1 MGKYGT
7 NVEGFG
13 GFEGGV
19 NNEQGAPLVST
30 SSDGETALLF
40 GAAALREIQ
49 AGMANGDFAIGPDDP
64 SVDLSDEN
72 PLPYYTTTTVGA
84 GVTAALVED
93 ASAGSGS
100 TLRFRVAGGTT
111 SGNSVA
117 ISRFVPIPSTRNRAF
132 LFVPEVFCINATTTA
147 NARVTI
153 AYQYYELDQTTTT
166 GTGDSTFSTFT
177 TIGAAKTIKNTGN
190 ALRFNAPSDAAFIK
204 VTVTC
209 ETTGTV
215 AADSDVFVCEL
226 RLIQGQ
232 QDLWIAEG
240 TYPST
245 IAGAVIRQANGNLTI
260 DPVVNGTGSIDL
272 QGDTDVTGTLST
284 TGDTSVGGTL
294 TATGDTFLLANLDV
308 IGDLGVT
315 GDTAIDGTLDA
326 GATNITGG
334 LAVTGNIDATGSIAS
349 EDLIQALGVFR
360 SIQASTADNAFTAR
374 TNADGNPRFAVDCG
388 GVIEWGAGGT
398 RDTNLYRSGASQL
411 TTNGELNIGG
421 GNATITASGAILG
434 TNISLSGT
442 NGLRHD
448 EPATT
453 TQTSSAAIWVT
464 VSGTNRQLRRNSS
477 SARYKTNIVDADE
490 AVLEAAR
497 KVKPRHYESTIED
510 ENGATRLGF
519 IAEEIHEAGLTHAVG
534 YDAEGKPETIDP
546 VALIAAL
553 WHRVSDLEDRLKAL
567 EEA

>member
-7 NVEGFG
+7 NLEGFG

-64 SVDLSDEN
+64 SADLSEDN

-132 LFVPEVFCINATTTA
+132 LFVPEVFCISATATA
-147 NARVTI
+147 NARVTV
-153 AYQYYELDQTTTT
+153 AYQYFELDQTTST
-166 GTGDSTFSTFT
+166 GTGDSTFETFT
-177 TIGAAKTIKNTGN
+177 TIGGASTIRFTANQ
-190 ALRFNAPSDAAFIK
+190 LRFNAPSDAAFIK

-209 ETTGTV
+209 STTGTV
-215 AADSDVFVCEL
+215 AAQSDVFVCEL
-226 RLIQGQ
+226 RLISGQ
-232 QDLWIAEG
+232 ADLYIAER
-240 TYPST
+240 TSPST
-245 IAGAVIRQANGNLTI
+245 KEGARIVQESGELRITPAFG
-260 DPVVNGTGSIDL
+260 GTGTIKLNAVTDIE
-272 QGDTDVTGTLST
+272 GDTD
-284 TGDTSVGGTL
+284 
-294 TATGDTFLLANLDV
+294 
-308 IGDLGVT
+308 
-315 GDTAIDGTLDA
+315 
-326 GATNITGG
+326 ITGG
-334 LAVTGNIDATGSIAS
+334 LEVTGNIDAGGSIAS
-349 EDLIQALGVFR
+349 VTLIQAGGVFR
-360 SIQASTADNAFTAR
+360 TIRDSASDLAFTAR
-374 TNADGNPRFAVDCG
+374 VSSEGSPRFAVDCA
-388 GVIEWGAGGT
+388 GVIEWGAGST
-398 RDTNLYRSGASQL
+398 RDTNLYRGAANRLETDDSL
-411 TTNGELNIGG
+411 FVGLNLEVLGANIFVTAPPTT
-421 GNATITASGAILG
+421 
-434 TNISLSGT
+434 
-442 NGLRHD
+442 
-448 EPATT
+448 
-453 TQTSSAAIWVT
+453 TSSANACQFVLQ
-464 VSGTNRQLRRNSS
+464 SGTRYRIQRNTS

-490 AVLEAAR
+490 VVLDAAR
-497 KVKPRHYESTIED
+497 KVKPRHFESTIED

-534 YDAEGKPETIDP
+534 YDNRGKPETIDP

>member
-64 SVDLSDEN
+64 SADLSEDN

-117 ISRFVPIPSTRNRAF
+117 ISRFVPIPSTRNRSF
-132 LFVPEVFCINATTTA
+132 LFVPEVFCISATATA
-147 NARVTI
+147 NARVTV
-153 AYQYYELDQTTTT
+153 AYQYFELDQTTST
-166 GTGDSTFSTFT
+166 GTGDSTFETFT
-177 TIGAAKTIKNTGN
+177 TIGGASTIRFTANQ
-190 ALRFNAPSDAAFIK
+190 LRFNAPSDAAFIK

-209 ETTGTV
+209 STTGTV
-215 AADSDVFVCEL
+215 AAQSDVFVCEL
-226 RLIQGQ
+226 RLISGQ
-232 QDLWIAEG
+232 ADLYIAER
-240 TYPST
+240 TSPST
-245 IAGAVIRQANGNLTI
+245 KEGARIVQESGELRITPAFG
-260 DPVVNGTGSIDL
+260 GTGTIKLNAVTDIE
-272 QGDTDVTGTLST
+272 GDTD
-284 TGDTSVGGTL
+284 
-294 TATGDTFLLANLDV
+294 
-308 IGDLGVT
+308 
-315 GDTAIDGTLDA
+315 
-326 GATNITGG
+326 ITGG
-334 LAVTGNIDATGSIAS
+334 LEVTGNIDAGGSIAS
-349 EDLIQALGVFR
+349 VTLIQAGGVFR
-360 SIQASTADNAFTAR
+360 TIQGSVGDLAFTAR
-374 TNADGNPRFAVDCG
+374 VTGEGTPRFAMFCN
-388 GVIEWGAGGT
+388 GVMEWGAGGT
-398 RDTNLYRSGASQL
+398 RDLNLYRSAAGELRTDFDLYVGGYLTCDDGASF
-411 TTNGELNIGG
+411 
-421 GNATITASGAILG
+421 NALIQG
-434 TNISLSGT
+434 TNISLDGSQ
-442 NGLRHD
+442 GLRHNT
-448 EPATT
+448 PATT
-453 TQTSSAAIWVT
+453 TQTSSAAIWVL
-464 VSGTNRQLRRNSS
+464 VSGTNYQLRRNSS

-490 AVLEAAR
+490 VVLEAAR

-534 YDAEGKPETIDP
+534 YDNEGKPETIDP